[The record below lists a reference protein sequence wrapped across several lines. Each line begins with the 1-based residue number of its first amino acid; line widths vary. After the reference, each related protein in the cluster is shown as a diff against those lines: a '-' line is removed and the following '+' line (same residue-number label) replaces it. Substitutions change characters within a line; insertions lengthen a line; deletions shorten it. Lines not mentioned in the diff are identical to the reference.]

1 MHFSGGKIEKEIQDN
16 LMYKKCILKQKIS
29 FNIHWYKN
37 ATPSCIVRVLYY
49 VSIFVILR
57 KKALSKKRKKKE
69 KEKERCYIHYCIS
82 ACWNNIFLPL
92 DTFIYA
98 LGYLGFSLLLTDVVL
113 VK

>member
-37 ATPSCIVRVLYY
+37 ATPSFNSEGIVLCFNICY
-49 VSIFVILR
+49 I
-57 KKALSKKRKKKE
+57 KKEGSVKKKKKE

-98 LGYLGFSLLLTDVVL
+98 LGYLGFSLL
-113 VK
+113 

>member
-1 MHFSGGKIEKEIQDN
+1 MHFRGGKIEKEIQDN
-16 LMYKKCILKQKIS
+16 LMYKKCILKPKIS

-49 VSIFVILR
+49 VSTSVILR
-57 KKALSKKRKKKE
+57 KKALSKKKKIE
-69 KEKERCYIHYCIS
+69 KEKERCYINYCIS

-98 LGYLGFSLLLTDVVL
+98 LGYLGFSLLLTVVVL

>member
-49 VSIFVILR
+49 VSTSVILR
-57 KKALSKKRKKKE
+57 KKALLKKRKKK
-69 KEKERCYIHYCIS
+69 KRKKKGV
-82 ACWNNIFLPL
+82 
-92 DTFIYA
+92 TFITVLVHVGTIFFYLWIHLFMHS
-98 LGYLGFSLLLTDVVL
+98 LGYLGFSLLLYSM
-113 VK
+113 